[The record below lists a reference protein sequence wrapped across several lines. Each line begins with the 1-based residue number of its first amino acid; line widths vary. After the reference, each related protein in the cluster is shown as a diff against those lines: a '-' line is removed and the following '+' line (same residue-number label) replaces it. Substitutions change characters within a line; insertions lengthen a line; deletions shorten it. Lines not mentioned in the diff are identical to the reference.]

1 MIKIYK
7 EDGKAYSSQTSS
19 DGHSSTQRRMEI
31 SDAEALVDSGEAI
44 LYDTHD
50 DLNAAVEYEE
60 NRRNKYPAI
69 EEQLDQM
76 YHEGID
82 AWKETIQA
90 VKDAHPKP

>member
-1 MIKIYK
+1 MIRIYK
-7 EDGKAYSSQTSS
+7 SNGKAYSQQISP
-19 DGHSSTQRRMEI
+19 DGNSKSGRRMEI

-69 EEQLDQM
+69 EEQLDQIFHKVLKQLKM
-76 YHEGID
+76 HTQNQNDRI
-82 AWKETIQA
+82 
-90 VKDAHPKP
+90 